1 MLRRVL
7 LASVRRARVAYY
19 RAISTGSFTGKPP
32 RIVSPVLLLGSGA
45 VRAGGSTLG
54 FWPSANFTDGHIHI
68 QTSGPSV
75 RVTIGSGS
83 IINNGSILLA
93 EGAGIEIGHDVLIG
107 RNVEIYDSD
116 RHELDPARRH
126 GGTPATGLVVIE
138 DNVFIGSGVKIGK
151 GVRIGRDSVIGMGSV
166 VTRNIPTGVVAAG
179 NPCEVV
185 RELGL

>member
-1 MLRRVL
+1 M
-7 LASVRRARVAYY
+7 A
-19 RAISTGSFTGKPP
+19 
-32 RIVSPVLLLGSGA
+32 
-45 VRAGGSTLG
+45 AGG
-54 FWPSANFTDGHIHI
+54 
-68 QTSGPSV
+68 
-75 RVTIGSGS
+75 
-83 IINNGSILLA
+83 
-93 EGAGIEIGHDVLIG
+93 
-107 RNVEIYDSD
+107 
-116 RHELDPARRH
+116 ARRH